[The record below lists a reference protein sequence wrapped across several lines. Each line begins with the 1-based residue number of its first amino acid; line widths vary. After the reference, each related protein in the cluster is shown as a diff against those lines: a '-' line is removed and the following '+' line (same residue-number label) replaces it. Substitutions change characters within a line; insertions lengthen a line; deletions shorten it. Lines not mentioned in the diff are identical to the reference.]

1 MATTFGSLCR
11 VVLLLSAARLAVSR
25 TLLPQPAAERSRG
38 GVLSTTLTVQVGRIT
53 AGPFSFQ
60 RRSYNGL
67 DVGPTLRVRRGD
79 AVRIVLNNTLSNESV
94 TAVGRYYT
102 SQIAKNKTGD
112 WFHDKDVYSYPNHT
126 NLHLHGLHVSP
137 LGDHDNVFRDAA
149 PESSL
154 VYEYRIPD
162 NHPTGTF
169 WYHPHFHGSS
179 SLQLASG
186 MMGAFIVEDDPA
198 EVGGSA
204 LERME
209 EVVIVVHEIA
219 HSNTKPHRENILCY
233 FCFDD
238 FMWPSGDRLPL
249 QKQLDVDRFPEYAK
263 CGGKNFPGTKRDFFQ
278 ITQPL
283 DCTYALLN
291 GVYQPD
297 IAVAGPP
304 GTMQRWR
311 LVQSSHQSTIRLAVD
326 PRCETL
332 VLARDGIYLERAR
345 NITGMPL
352 VVPAGS
358 RVDLGVRCAAPGRY
372 NVTSLKGGL
381 HNSTGIPG
389 AKVLYEPVLWPRLL
403 ATIVVVEEANEN
415 ENEEDEEPPATAD
428 ADAGVE
434 ARPSEEV
441 DAGSVALPTTLPNLL
456 DAEVARSYKVV
467 YNMTGYGTEKK
478 SWMPHFIGQFLN
490 GGLFSINGKSFTNR
504 TEHCLVKGE
513 VEEWTI
519 VNAASLLDRWMH
531 SFHIHQNSFQIV
543 KQDLGE
549 PGQLIVE
556 RLQPG
561 EWRDTVQIPVRG
573 SVTFRINATDFI
585 GKFPFHCHVTAH
597 QGIGMM
603 QLAEV
608 VDAIDQCP
616 PIDVPEESTSDEKT
630 LLSLAETA
638 CPKWLGGV
646 CDAVCIATGC
656 GSELVSCMTDA
667 ACRKSL
673 TSVNSCMKTGNT
685 SSRYYPDDCLTP
697 DNAKRDDFL
706 LCGIE
711 KHRCITPGKSPV
723 YPTCRD
729 REASLPL
736 QGDAAF
742 KWSHLPG
749 AWFKV
754 HSWLLG
760 EPVECMPCQSVR
772 FLGEGD
778 DPSVVPGTVTF
789 DSYWNSPDV
798 HGKWW
803 NMSATAQLGPRTW
816 NASAPP
822 AKMFNTGVM
831 FGLTFW
837 ENYTIVSDKSQEKV
851 DPYVLFYV
859 CGGTMNGNY
868 TTTFALAKTPYL
880 GDVGRASLAKD
891 VASLGM
897 NWTRDFCTVNNTCFQ

>member
-1 MATTFGSLCR
+1 M
-11 VVLLLSAARLAVSR
+11 VVKIQSR
-25 TLLPQPAAERSRG
+25 TLVTCLLAATAASASLLPQPPAVSSESTG
-38 GVLSTTLTVQVGRIT
+38 LLSTTLTVQVSRLRD
-53 AGPFSFQ
+53 GPFSFQ
-60 RRSYNGL
+60 RRSYLGL
-67 DVGPTLRVRRGD
+67 PVGPTLRVRRGD
-79 AVRIVLNNTLSNESV
+79 RVRIVLNNTLSNESV
-94 TAVGRYYT
+94 TAVGRYYA
-102 SQIAKNKTGD
+102 SRIAKNKTGD
-112 WFHDKDVYSYPNHT
+112 WFHDRDVYSFPNHT

-137 LGDHDNVFRDAA
+137 LGDHDNVFRDCQPQSA
-149 PESSL
+149 L
-154 VYEYRIPD
+154 VYEYQIPPR
-162 NHPTGTF
+162 HPTGTF

-186 MMGAFIVEDDPA
+186 MMGAFIVEDDPE
-198 EVGGSA
+198 EVPHDSPLG
-204 LERME
+204 RME
-209 EVVIVVHEIA
+209 EVVMVMHEVA
-219 HSNTKPHRENILCY
+219 HSNTKHDRDNILCY

-249 QKQLDVDRFPEYAK
+249 QKMLDVDRYPEYAH
-263 CGGKNFPGTKRDFFQ
+263 CGGKNFPGTKDDFFQ
-278 ITQPL
+278 MTQPL
-283 DCTYALLN
+283 DCAYALIN

-297 IAVAGPP
+297 IAVAKP

-311 LVQSSHQSTIRLAVD
+311 LVQSSHQSTIRLLVD
-326 PRCETL
+326 SRCETL
-332 VLARDGIYLERAR
+332 VIARDGIYLNEVR
-345 NITGMPL
+345 NITGLPL

-358 RVDLGVRCAAPGRY
+358 RVDLGVRCVAPGRY

-389 AKVLYEPVLWPRLL
+389 AKTLYEPVLWPRLL
-403 ATIVVVEEANEN
+403 ATVVVLEEE
-415 ENEEDEEPPATAD
+415 
-428 ADAGVE
+428 G
-434 ARPSEEV
+434 SEKEV
-441 DAGSVALPTTLPNLL
+441 LDRSGSVTTTVTSTPALPEALPNLL
-456 DAEVARSYKVV
+456 NAEVARSYKVV

-478 SWMPHFIGQFLN
+478 SWIPHFIGQFLN

-543 KQDLGE
+543 RQDLGE

-573 SVTFRINATDFI
+573 SVTFRIKATDFT

-608 VDAIDQCP
+608 VDTVDQCP
-616 PIDVPEESTSDEKT
+616 PIDVSEETAVDDDYHHYHANM
-630 LLSLAETA
+630 LSMAKMA
-638 CPKWLGGV
+638 CPKWLSGV
-646 CDAVCIATGC
+646 CDAVCTATSC
-656 GSELVSCMTDA
+656 GSELVSCMTDGT
-667 ACRKSL
+667 CRNSL
-673 TSVNSCMKTGNT
+673 MSVTGCMATGNA
-685 SSRYYPDDCLTP
+685 SSRYFPDDCLTP

-706 LCGIE
+706 FCAIE
-711 KHRCITPGKSPV
+711 KHHCMTPGNSPV

-729 REASLPL
+729 DEAPSPL
-736 QGDAAF
+736 QGDASF

-749 AWFKV
+749 KWYKV

-760 EPVECMPCQSVR
+760 EPVECMPCQRVQLIR
-772 FLGEGD
+772 EGD
-778 DPSVVPGTVTF
+778 NSSVVPGTVTF

-851 DPYVLFYV
+851 DPYLLFYV

-868 TTTFALAKTPYL
+868 TTAFALAKTPYL

-891 VASLGM
+891 VTSLGM
-897 NWTRDFCTVNNTCFQ
+897 NWTRDFCTVDNSCFE

>member
-1 MATTFGSLCR
+1 M
-11 VVLLLSAARLAVSR
+11 
-25 TLLPQPAAERSRG
+25 
-38 GVLSTTLTVQVGRIT
+38 
-53 AGPFSFQ
+53 
-60 RRSYNGL
+60 
-67 DVGPTLRVRRGD
+67 DVGPTLRVKRGD
-79 AVRIVLNNTLSNESV
+79 KVRIVLNNTLSNESV
-94 TAVGRYYT
+94 TAIGQYYT
-102 SQIAKNKTGD
+102 SHIAKNKTGD
-112 WFHDKDVYSYPNHT
+112 WFHDKDVYSFPNHT

-154 VYEYRIPD
+154 VYEYEIPAT
-162 NHPTGTF
+162 HPTGTF

-186 MMGAFIVEDDPA
+186 MMGAFIVEDDPD
-198 EVGGSA
+198 EVPAHSA
-204 LERME
+204 LGRME
-209 EVVIVVHEIA
+209 EVVIVVHEVA
-219 HSNTKPHRENILCY
+219 HSNTKPNRENILCY

-249 QKQLDVDRFPEYAK
+249 QKQLDLDRYPEFAK

-278 ITQPL
+278 MTQPL

-297 IAVAGPP
+297 IAVTGPP

-311 LVQSSHQSTIRLAVD
+311 LVQSSHQSTIRLSVD
-326 PRCETL
+326 PLCETL
-332 VLARDGIYLERAR
+332 VLARDGIYLDQAR
-345 NITGMPL
+345 NITGLAL

-358 RVDLGVRCAAPGRY
+358 RVDLGVRCPSPGRY

-389 AKVLYEPVLWPRLL
+389 AKTLYEPVLWPRLL
-403 ATIVVVEEANEN
+403 ATIVVVQEKKGDSIVVQEKIGEGDDGEELR
-415 ENEEDEEPPATAD
+415 PVIIGAD
-428 ADAGVE
+428 AVGDAGAVNF
-434 ARPSEEV
+434 
-441 DAGSVALPTTLPNLL
+441 LPPTRPNLL
-456 DAEVARSYKVV
+456 DAEVARSYKVI

-504 TEHCLVKGE
+504 TEHCLVRGE

-543 KQDLGE
+543 SQDLGE

-556 RLQPG
+556 RLQRG

-608 VDAIDQCP
+608 VDTMDKCPLIRSPERTSSDID
-616 PIDVPEESTSDEKT
+616 DET
-630 LLSLAETA
+630 LHRMAKLA

-646 CDAVCIATGC
+646 CNAVCIATGC
-656 GSELVSCMTDA
+656 GSELVSCMTDS
-667 ACRKSL
+667 ACRNSL
-673 TSVNSCMKTGNT
+673 TSVNRCMKTGNA
-685 SSRYYPDDCLTP
+685 SSPYFPDDCLTP
-697 DNAKRDDFL
+697 DNVKRDNFL
-706 LCGIE
+706 LCAIE
-711 KHRCITPGKSPV
+711 KHRCMSPGKSPT
-723 YPTCRD
+723 YPACRD
-729 REASLPL
+729 SEAPSPL
-736 QGDAAF
+736 EGDASF

-749 AWFKV
+749 KWFKV
-754 HSWLLG
+754 HSWRLG

-772 FLGEGD
+772 LLGEGD
-778 DPSVVPGTVTF
+778 DPTVVPGTVTF

-798 HGKWW
+798 RGKWW

-837 ENYTIVSDKSQEKV
+837 ENYTVVSDKSQEDV
-851 DPYVLFYV
+851 DPYLLFYV

-868 TTTFALAKTPYL
+868 TTAFALAKTPYL

-891 VASLGM
+891 VASMGM
-897 NWTRDFCTVNNTCFQ
+897 KWTPDFCTVDNSCFQ